1 MKTKIASFVVLAL
14 VAATFAVAQDGVV
27 GAGPVR
33 TASPLVTPL
42 ENLTEGA
49 AGVPGNSTD
58 WEGWSEIDYI
68 PGAALFGLNATD
80 SYFTIGFSAGSTV
93 NITSMVVYT
102 TVRANNIVTKVT
114 KLNYLGKANPS
125 INLTS
130 TTNCPNQ
137 PVSASNPCFIKLT
150 KAAVEMEASNDYYFA
165 IYFTSDS
172 ENNSMRGAGGS
183 NQSGALSGWQIDGD
197 DGLIPVGGTIPV
209 GDQGYAPL
217 FLMYLT
223 NE

>member
-1 MKTKIASFVVLAL
+1 MKTKIASFVLLLL
-14 VAATFAVAQDGVV
+14 VATTFAVAQEAV
-27 GAGPVR
+27 GAP
-33 TASPLVTPL
+33 AHKAAPLTTVL
-42 ENLTEGA
+42 SNLTEGA
-49 AGVPGNSTD
+49 AGTPGNNVD
-58 WEGWSEIDYI
+58 WEGWSEIDEI
-68 PGAALFGLNATD
+68 PGASLFGVDSTD

-102 TVRANNIVTKVT
+102 TARANNVVTKVT

-125 INLTS
+125 IDLTS

-137 PVSASNPCFIKLT
+137 PVSATNPCLIKLT
-150 KAAVEMEASNDYYFA
+150 KAAVEMVASNDYYFA

-172 ENNSMRGAGGS
+172 ENNTMRGAGGS
-183 NQSGALSGWQIDGD
+183 NQSGALTGWQIDGD

-209 GDQGYAPL
+209 GDAGAAPL